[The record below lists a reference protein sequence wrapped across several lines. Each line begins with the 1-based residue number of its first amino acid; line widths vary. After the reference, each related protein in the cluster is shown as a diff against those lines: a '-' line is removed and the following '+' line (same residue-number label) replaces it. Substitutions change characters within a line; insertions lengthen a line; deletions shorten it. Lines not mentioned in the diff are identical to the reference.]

1 MAEAKKADKVIAL
14 QKYFIDNITAIDTC
28 REEFRGMMCLSFSL
42 DILWWQTIK
51 VTPTLPL
58 KIVEPE

>member
-42 DILWWQTIK
+42 DILWWQTF
-51 VTPTLPL
+51 
-58 KIVEPE
+58 